1 MRILLRL
8 DEADCRSW
16 LAGLSQALAAAG
28 HEARFLVRR
37 GAGLRDVSAGAAI
50 ALESRLFGAHA
61 HGWSPLAPEALPL
74 ADAGFEAERRLELSE
89 SDTGAEFKLMLDG
102 VPGIGAAARRL
113 GSHHI
118 PYVEIIGQDG
128 TIAAAGLPAIL
139 TREVLVRALDDFTA
153 RLSTLILMAID
164 GKSRPAPR
172 RDGPDPAVVALNPL
186 AFSAGSIARKLARKV
201 APGLRKAEHWRV
213 GVRAARPLA
222 VEGELA
228 LDGYHWLPDDGG
240 RYYADPFL
248 FEEGGRDFLFVEEY
262 PLATGRGIISVTEL
276 GPDGAALY
284 PPRPIIERE
293 GHVSYPILFREA
305 GEIFMTLENAAEDQ
319 VPLYRARQF
328 PDDWEEMKPLLAGA
342 ALHDATLFEHQGR
355 WWLLANEQLGGGTSW
370 DCLVIHHGPT
380 RFGPF
385 EAHPLN
391 PILVDARD
399 TRPGGAVLRVGERL
413 IRPVQN
419 CLIGYGKLLQFFEIE
434 DLTPT
439 SFRQRLVGR
448 VLPPDGSGIEG
459 AHTYSRNQRFE
470 AIDGLFR
477 V

>member
-1 MRILLRL
+1 MRILLGL

-16 LAGLSQALAAAG
+16 LAGLSQALAGAG

-50 ALESRLFGAHA
+50 ALESRLFNADA
-61 HGWSPLAPEALPL
+61 HGWSALAPETLLP
-74 ADAGFEAERRLELSE
+74 AEPGFAPERTLELSAA
-89 SDTGAEFKLMLDG
+89 GADAELRLMLDG
-102 VPGIGAAARRL
+102 LPGIGAAARTL
-113 GSHHI
+113 ASHHI
-118 PYVEIIGQDG
+118 PYVEIVRRDG
-128 TIAAAGLPAIL
+128 AIAAAGLPAIL
-139 TREVLVRALDDFTA
+139 TREVLVRALDDFTQ

-164 GKSRPAPR
+164 GGIRPTPR

-201 APGLRKAEHWRV
+201 VPGLRKAEHWRV
-213 GVRAARPLA
+213 GVRPARPLA
-222 VEGELA
+222 VDGEQVLG
-228 LDGYHWLPDDGG
+228 GYTWLPDDGQ

-276 GPDGAALY
+276 APDGAALH
-284 PPRPIIERE
+284 PPRPIIERK
-293 GHVSYPILFREA
+293 GHVSYPILFREGGA
-305 GEIFMTLENAAEDQ
+305 IFMTLENAAEDRL
-319 VPLYRARQF
+319 PLYRARRF
-328 PDDWEEMKPLLAGA
+328 PDEWEEMAPLLTGT
-342 ALHDATLFEHQGR
+342 ALHDATPFEHQGR

-385 EAHPLN
+385 EPHALN

-399 TRPGGAVLRVGERL
+399 TRPGGALLRIGDRL

-434 DLTPT
+434 ELTPT

-448 VLPPDGSGIEG
+448 VLPPDGSGVEG